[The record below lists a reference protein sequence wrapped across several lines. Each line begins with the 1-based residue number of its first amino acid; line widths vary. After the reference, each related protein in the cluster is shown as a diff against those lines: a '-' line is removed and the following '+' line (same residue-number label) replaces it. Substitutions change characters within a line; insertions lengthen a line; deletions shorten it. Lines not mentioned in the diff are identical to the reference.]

1 MSSRDKEVLN
11 MQLTLIPILVK
22 AWNKTYSELSDI
34 FKKEKMIM
42 KKQVILSCIMI
53 VALCAGCGSSGDVSG
68 SVAESGSVNESIT
81 GTAATEEETS
91 EETVTEDTVSTDAE
105 ADSTPKYNAFID
117 DYNSFDVTSTSLNNG
132 VWNDIISNTDKGSNK
147 SPQLQWS
154 AVDGAGLYVIIMDD
168 PTSWDFMH
176 WKSDNVTETSLDEGW
191 APKSEYVGPYP
202 PSGATRTYEVYV
214 VALKAPVE
222 RIKGTFNASN
232 PKFEE
237 NFKALDTDAEGN
249 SGNIIAVGRL
259 SGTFTN

>member
-1 MSSRDKEVLN
+1 
-11 MQLTLIPILVK
+11 
-22 AWNKTYSELSDI
+22 
-34 FKKEKMIM
+34 M

-68 SVAESGSVNESIT
+68 SAAESGSVTESST
-81 GTAATEEETS
+81 DPAVTEEETS
-91 EETVTEDTVSTDAE
+91 EEAVTEDTVSTVAE
-105 ADSTPKYNAFID
+105 ADSTRYNAFID
-117 DYNSFDVTSTSLNNG
+117 DYNSFEVTSTSLNNG
-132 VWNDIISNTDKGSNK
+132 VWNDVISNTDKGSNK

-176 WKSDNVTETSLDEGW
+176 GKSDNVTETSLDEGW

-202 PSGATRTYEVYV
+202 PTGATRTYEVYV

-222 RIKGTFNASN
+222 RIKGTFGASN

-259 SGTFTN
+259 PGTFTN

>member
-1 MSSRDKEVLN
+1 
-11 MQLTLIPILVK
+11 
-22 AWNKTYSELSDI
+22 
-34 FKKEKMIM
+34 M

-53 VALCAGCGSSGDVSG
+53 LVLCAGCASSGDVSEPA
-68 SVAESGSVNESIT
+68 AESGSVTESSIDT
-81 GTAATEEETS
+81 AVTEDETSEEAATEEA
-91 EETVTEDTVSTDAE
+91 VTEDTVSTAAE
-105 ADSTPKYNAFID
+105 SESASDNAFID
-117 DYNSFDVTSTSLNNG
+117 DYASFEVTSTSLNNG
-132 VWNDIISNTDKGSNK
+132 VWNDVISYTDKGSNK

-154 AVDGAGLYVIIMDD
+154 AVEGAGLYVIIMDD
-168 PTSWDFMH
+168 PDSWHFMH

-191 APKSEYVGPYP
+191 APESEYVGPYP

-222 RIKGTFNASN
+222 RVKGAFGFSN

-259 SGTFTN
+259 AGTFTN

>member
-1 MSSRDKEVLN
+1 
-11 MQLTLIPILVK
+11 
-22 AWNKTYSELSDI
+22 
-34 FKKEKMIM
+34 M

-68 SVAESGSVNESIT
+68 SAAESGSVTESST
-81 GTAATEEETS
+81 DPAVTEEETS
-91 EETVTEDTVSTDAE
+91 EEAVTEDTVSTVAE
-105 ADSTPKYNAFID
+105 ADSTRYNAFID
-117 DYNSFDVTSTSLNNG
+117 DYNSFEVTSTSLNNG
-132 VWNDIISNTDKGSNK
+132 VWNDVISNTDKGSNK

-222 RIKGTFNASN
+222 RVKGALGTN

-259 SGTFTN
+259 SGTFSY

>member
-1 MSSRDKEVLN
+1 
-11 MQLTLIPILVK
+11 
-22 AWNKTYSELSDI
+22 
-34 FKKEKMIM
+34 M

-53 VALCAGCGSSGDVSG
+53 LALCAGCGSSGNVSESATESV
-68 SVAESGSVNESIT
+68 SVAESST
-81 GTAATEEETS
+81 DTAVTEEETS
-91 EETVTEDTVSTDAE
+91 EEVATEEAVTEETVSTATEAE
-105 ADSTPKYNAFID
+105 TTSEYNAFID

-147 SPQLQWS
+147 SPQLQWN

-168 PTSWDFMH
+168 PDSWHFMH
-176 WKSDNVTETSLDEGW
+176 WKSNNVTETSLDEGW

-222 RIKGTFNASN
+222 KVKGAFGASN

-249 SGNIIAVGRL
+249 SGNIVAVGRV
-259 SGTFTN
+259 SGTFSY

>member
-1 MSSRDKEVLN
+1 
-11 MQLTLIPILVK
+11 
-22 AWNKTYSELSDI
+22 
-34 FKKEKMIM
+34 M
-42 KKQVILSCIMI
+42 KKQGILLCIMI
-53 VALCAGCGSSGDVSG
+53 LALCAGCGVSGDVSE
-68 SVAESGSVNESIT
+68 SAAESGSVTESST
-81 GTAATEEETS
+81 DTAVTEEETT
-91 EETVTEDTVSTDAE
+91 EEAVTEEAVTVEAVTEDTASTAAE
-105 ADSTPKYNAFID
+105 ADDTPKYNAFID

-132 VWNDIISNTDKGSNK
+132 VWNDVISNTDKGSNK

-154 AVDGAGLYVIIMDD
+154 PVDGAGLYVIIMDD

-259 SGTFTN
+259 AGTFTN

>member
-1 MSSRDKEVLN
+1 
-11 MQLTLIPILVK
+11 
-22 AWNKTYSELSDI
+22 
-34 FKKEKMIM
+34 M

-53 VALCAGCGSSGDVSG
+53 LVLCAGCASSGDVSEPA
-68 SVAESGSVNESIT
+68 AESGSVTESSID
-81 GTAATEEETS
+81 TAVTEDETS
-91 EETVTEDTVSTDAE
+91 EEVATEEAVTEDTVSTAAE
-105 ADSTPKYNAFID
+105 SESASDNAFID
-117 DYNSFDVTSTSLNNG
+117 DYASFEVTSTSLNNG
-132 VWNDIISNTDKGSNK
+132 VWNDVISYTDKGSNK

-154 AVDGAGLYVIIMDD
+154 AVEGAGLYVIIMDD
-168 PTSWDFMH
+168 PDSWHFMH

-191 APKSEYVGPYP
+191 APESEYVGPYP

-222 RIKGTFNASN
+222 RVKGAFGFSN

-259 SGTFTN
+259 AGTFTN